1 MSVCLKWC
9 STSFTPC
16 RKGSE
21 LEATMLAEGGVGGTR
36 SRIPTVARKQ
46 ATMAGIAYIKS
57 YKSDR
62 ETTGL
67 LGMYIIQEIQLFC
80 QQVLTSMKRVLV

>member
-1 MSVCLKWC
+1 MRSVCHVSLFRSVC

-21 LEATMLAEGGVGGTR
+21 LEVTTLAEGGVGGTR

-46 ATMAGIAYIKS
+46 ATVAGIAYIKS
-57 YKSDR
+57 YNPDR

-67 LGMYIIQEIQLFC
+67 LEIKQELKFVC
-80 QQVLTSMKRVLV
+80 DQVLT

>member
-1 MSVCLKWC
+1 
-9 STSFTPC
+9 
-16 RKGSE
+16 
-21 LEATMLAEGGVGGTR
+21 MLAEGGVGGTR

-67 LGMYIIQEIQLFC
+67 
-80 QQVLTSMKRVLV
+80 

>member
-1 MSVCLKWC
+1 MSVCVKLC
-9 STSFTPC
+9 STSFIPC

-21 LEATMLAEGGVGGTR
+21 LEVTMLAEGGVGGTR

-46 ATMAGIAYIKS
+46 ATTAGIAYINS

-62 ETTGL
+62 ETAGL
-67 LGMYIIQEIQLFC
+67 
-80 QQVLTSMKRVLV
+80 